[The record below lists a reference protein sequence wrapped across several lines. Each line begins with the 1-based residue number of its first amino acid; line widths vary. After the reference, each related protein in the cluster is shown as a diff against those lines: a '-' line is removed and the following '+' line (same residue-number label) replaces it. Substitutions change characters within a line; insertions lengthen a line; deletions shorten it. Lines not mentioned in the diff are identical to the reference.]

1 MSLLAAVI
9 RLSITGTFLAFIIA
23 IVKKVL
29 KNRISAQAHY
39 LIWCILL
46 LRLCI
51 PFFGEISVPERNTVS
66 EPSSITNDFQSDQI
80 PDAPV
85 ATGIIDYESGEL
97 NEPTID
103 TGHIFRILVYAYV
116 FGIIIYYSGLFLII
130 LRNKY
135 KENASVPPEN
145 LQQIFLQVKA
155 EFSNL
160 DHVRL
165 VVGEANCAYAKGI
178 LFPTVVWPKAWSDKL
193 PCDFSTAI
201 FRHELFHIKGHDLLF
216 RGVMVIL
223 QGIHWFNPFI
233 WIAFAFARRDAE
245 YACDERVL
253 KHITEDDRY
262 HYGHALIMA
271 AQLSKSHTSPIIIGF
286 ANAPLKK
293 RIQKIT
299 TYHAS
304 VKNRIFLI
312 PTIFFILICAFMI
325 GIRINHSPDS
335 QTDQALNYSEESNI
349 TNLYY
354 SFSEAWDSLVDKKTH
369 YVLTNQNDLPVILDT
384 LLHAEAINISP
395 PQHDESNIPM
405 IVLYLSGNDS
415 LSLYLFSD
423 NTMRKGDSW
432 TQLPEGTFDKISH
445 LLYSDRCSYLSSNF
459 DKLFSGEAIH
469 VMNHA
474 FDYYMDANKVSRIK
488 EIIYNAAWISVPS
501 EQIPD
506 FVYSQNSF
514 SLYSDTQIELHF
526 ECDRRSLC
534 VSLISSREQYWYTAD
549 SESFNSLYKLVSDS
563 TTA

>member
-1 MSLLAAVI
+1 MSILATIV
-9 RLSITGTFLAFIIA
+9 RLSITGAFLSLIIV

-29 KNRISAQAHY
+29 KNHISAQAHY
-39 LIWCILL
+39 MIWCILL

-51 PFFGEISVPERNTVS
+51 PFFGEISVPERIAVS
-66 EPSSITNDFQSDQI
+66 ESSSITNDSQSDQF

-85 ATGIIDYESGEL
+85 PTDIIDYESGEL
-97 NEPTID
+97 NEPASD
-103 TGHIFRILVYAYV
+103 TGYIFRVLVGIYV
-116 FGIIIYYSGLFLII
+116 LGVITYYLGLFLII

-135 KENASVPPEN
+135 KEKASAPPEN

-155 EFSNL
+155 EFSHL

-165 VVGEANCAYAKGI
+165 VVGEANCAYAKGV

-201 FRHELFHIKGHDLLF
+201 FRHELSHIKGHDLLI
-216 RGVMVIL
+216 RGIMVIL

-233 WIAFAFARRDAE
+233 WMAFAFARRDAE

-271 AQLSKSHTSPIIIGF
+271 AQLSKKHTSPIIIGF

-299 TYHAS
+299 SYH
-304 VKNRIFLI
+304 VRLKNRLFLI
-312 PTIFFILICAFMI
+312 PSIAFVLICAFMI
-325 GIRINHSPDS
+325 GIRINYSPNN
-335 QTDQALNYSEESNI
+335 QTDQTLTYFEESDIN
-349 TNLYY
+349 NLYY
-354 SFSEAWDSLVDKKTH
+354 SFSNAWDSRVTKKTQ
-369 YVLTNQNDLPVILDT
+369 YFLNNQEDLQKISDT
-384 LLHAEAINISP
+384 LLYAEAINISP
-395 PQHDESNIPM
+395 PQHNENNIPM
-405 IVLYLSGNDS
+405 IVLYLSGNDP

-423 NTMRKGDSW
+423 NTMQKGDSW
-432 TQLPEGTFDKISH
+432 AQLPEGTFDEISQ
-445 LLYSDRCSYLSSNF
+445 LLYRDRGSYLSSNF
-459 DKLFSGEAIH
+459 DKFFSGESIH
-469 VMNHA
+469 VMNNA

-526 ECDRRSLC
+526 ECDRRFLC
-534 VSLISSREQYWYTAD
+534 VSLISSGEQYWYTAD
-549 SESFNSLYKLVSDS
+549 SKIFNSLYKLVSDS